1 MHLGHS
7 KSLFLSL
14 VCCSLVLFLPACG
27 FRTTPTTASR
37 TPTTVSRTPTTG
49 VTPSLS
55 PTVSVSPQ
63 PLPPDCPPAGKGRV
77 AVMPPMTLGGHQN
90 IVYIVDE
97 RQGKPYPG
105 NTPTFGT
112 LKRYDVTTGSKT
124 EIIKIAKVS
133 IEDAQ
138 ISTDGQWILF
148 STTSWPSSGVD
159 KLQVIRVDGR
169 DLQTL
174 YCAPQGPGGFYSPD
188 WSPDE
193 RLVSFVG
200 PYPEQLAGI
209 YILNLQSGS
218 VQLEAGPFNMLNS
231 AWLDN
236 THLYM
241 MPAGVDAR
249 TNAIFMLDLG
259 RGANQP
265 SSNGLV
271 QVYQQPSTPYM
282 YGCVDY
288 DTYGGSKLFIS
299 QCTAYYAPGS
309 SGVGKQ
315 QGPSTISMQLP
326 ADTSLH
332 TIFTSPT
339 LAITM
344 VRAISSR
351 TLLLLVDNFSADHSV
366 DTSQNGLWKINMDGS
381 GLARLTAQL
390 TSQDAP
396 FLDPFCA
403 LTRTP
408 WANGS
413 RDGSMYSLEVDNQQ
427 SNSLLFG
434 SLSGGPPITIASL
447 PDSTRLA
454 IAGWT
459 TM

>member
-1 MHLGHS
+1 M
-7 KSLFLSL
+7 
-14 VCCSLVLFLPACG
+14 
-27 FRTTPTTASR
+27 
-37 TPTTVSRTPTTG
+37 
-49 VTPSLS
+49 
-55 PTVSVSPQ
+55 
-63 PLPPDCPPAGKGRV
+63 
-77 AVMPPMTLGGHQN
+77 MPPLTLGGHQN

-159 KLQVIRVDGR
+159 KLQMIRVDGR

-174 YCAPQGPGGFYSPD
+174 YCAPQAPGTFSSFASPD

-200 PYPEQLAGI
+200 PYPGQLEGI

-271 QVYQQPSTPYM
+271 QVFQQAPPYHS

-299 QCTAYYAPGS
+299 QCTADYDPGS
-309 SGVGKQ
+309 SVIGKQ
-315 QGPSTISMQLP
+315 QGPSSIGVQLP
-326 ADTSLH
+326 PDASLH
-332 TIFTSPT
+332 SIFTSPT

-344 VRAISSR
+344 VRAISSS

-390 TSQDAP
+390 PSQHAP

-403 LTRTP
+403 FTRTP

-413 RDGSMYSLEVDNQQ
+413 RDGSMYALEVDNNQ
-427 SNSLLFG
+427 SQSLLIG
-434 SLSGGPPITIASL
+434 SVSGGPPITL
-447 PDSTRLA
+447 PDSAGLV
-454 IAGWT
+454 GWT

>member
-7 KSLFLSL
+7 KSCFLSL

-27 FRTTPTTASR
+27 FRT

-77 AVMPPMTLGGHQN
+77 AVMSPMTLGGHQN

-97 RQGKPYPG
+97 RQG

-133 IEDAQ
+133 IYDAQ

-148 STTSWPSSGVD
+148 VAASSAAD
-159 KLQVIRVDGR
+159 KLQMIRVDGQ

-174 YCAPQGPGGFYSPD
+174 YCAPQAPGTFFYSPD

-193 RLVSFVG
+193 RLVSFLG
-200 PYPEQLAGI
+200 PYPGQLAGI

-271 QVYQQPSTPYM
+271 QVFQQAPPYHS
-282 YGCVDY
+282 YGCADY

-299 QCTAYYAPGS
+299 QCTADYDPGS
-309 SGVGKQ
+309 SVIGKQ
-315 QGPSTISMQLP
+315 QGPSSIGVQLP
-326 ADTSLH
+326 PDAPLH
-332 TIFTSPT
+332 SIFTSPT

-344 VRAISSR
+344 VRAISSS
-351 TLLLLVDNFSADHSV
+351 TLLLLVDNFSGVYNHSV

-390 TSQDAP
+390 PSQYAP

-403 LTRTP
+403 FTRTP

-427 SNSLLFG
+427 NQSLLIG
-434 SLSGGPPITIASL
+434 SVSGGSPITIASISAGTQL
-447 PDSTRLA
+447 S
-454 IAGWT
+454 IVGWT

>member
-1 MHLGHS
+1 
-7 KSLFLSL
+7 
-14 VCCSLVLFLPACG
+14 
-27 FRTTPTTASR
+27 
-37 TPTTVSRTPTTG
+37 
-49 VTPSLS
+49 
-55 PTVSVSPQ
+55 
-63 PLPPDCPPAGKGRV
+63 
-77 AVMPPMTLGGHQN
+77 MPPMTLGGHQN
-90 IVYIVDE
+90 IVYIVNE
-97 RQGKPYPG
+97 RQG

-133 IEDAQ
+133 IYDAQ

-148 STTSWPSSGVD
+148 VAASSAAG
-159 KLQVIRVDGR
+159 KLQMIRMDGQ

-174 YCAPQGPGGFYSPD
+174 YCAPQAPGTFFFGLD

-200 PYPEQLAGI
+200 PYPRPYLAGI

-218 VQLEAGPFNMLNS
+218 VQLEAGPFDLLNS

-271 QVYQQPSTPYM
+271 KVFQQAPPYHR

-299 QCTAYYAPGS
+299 QCTADYAPES
-309 SGVGKQ
+309 SGISKQ

-326 ADTSLH
+326 PDASLH
-332 TIFTSPT
+332 SIFTSPT

-344 VRAISSR
+344 VRAISGS
-351 TLLLLVDNFSADHSV
+351 TLLLLVDNYSADHSV

-381 GLARLTAQL
+381 GLTRLTAQL
-390 TSQDAP
+390 PSQNAP

-403 LTRTP
+403 FTRTP

-413 RDGSMYSLEVDNQQ
+413 RDGSIYAIEVYNNQ

-434 SLSGGPPITIASL
+434 SLSGGPLITL
-447 PDSTRLA
+447 PDSAGLV
-454 IAGWT
+454 GWT
-459 TM
+459 TI

>member
-1 MHLGHS
+1 
-7 KSLFLSL
+7 
-14 VCCSLVLFLPACG
+14 
-27 FRTTPTTASR
+27 
-37 TPTTVSRTPTTG
+37 
-49 VTPSLS
+49 
-55 PTVSVSPQ
+55 
-63 PLPPDCPPAGKGRV
+63 
-77 AVMPPMTLGGHQN
+77 MPPMTLGGHQN

-97 RQGKPYPG
+97 RQG

-133 IEDAQ
+133 IYDAQ

-148 STTSWPSSGVD
+148 TTTSSAVER
-159 KLQVIRVDGR
+159 LQVIRVDGR

-200 PYPEQLAGI
+200 PYPGQLAGI

-265 SSNGLV
+265 SSNGPV
-271 QVYQQPSTPYM
+271 KVFQQAPPYHS

-299 QCTAYYAPGS
+299 QCTADYSPGS
-309 SGVGKQ
+309 SEIGKQ
-315 QGPSTISMQLP
+315 QGPSTIGVQLP

-332 TIFTSPT
+332 TIFTSPM

-344 VRAISSR
+344 VRAISSS
-351 TLLLLVDNFSADHSV
+351 TLLLLVDNFGGVYNHSV

-381 GLARLTAQL
+381 GLTRLTAQL
-390 TSQDAP
+390 PSQNAP

-403 LTRTP
+403 FTRTP

-413 RDGSMYSLEVDNQQ
+413 RDGSMYAIEIYNNQ

-434 SLSGGPPITIASL
+434 SLSGGPPITL
-447 PDSTRLA
+447 PDSAGLV
-454 IAGWT
+454 GWT

>member
-27 FRTTPTTASR
+27 FRTTPTTTSR
-37 TPTTVSRTPTTG
+37 TPTAVSRTPTTG

-55 PTVSVSPQ
+55 PTVSVSSQ
-63 PLPPDCPPAGKGRV
+63 PLPPDCPPAGKGRA

-97 RQGKPYPG
+97 RQG

-133 IEDAQ
+133 IYDAQ

-148 STTSWPSSGVD
+148 VAASSAAG
-159 KLQVIRVDGR
+159 KLQMIRMDGQ

-174 YCAPQGPGGFYSPD
+174 YCAPQAPGTFFYSQD

-200 PYPEQLAGI
+200 PYPGPGQLAGI

-218 VQLEAGPFNMLNS
+218 VQLEAGPFDLLNS

-241 MPAGVDAR
+241 MPSGVDAR

-271 QVYQQPSTPYM
+271 KVFQQAPPYHS

-299 QCTAYYAPGS
+299 QCTADYAFQS
-309 SGVGKQ
+309 SGIGKQ
-315 QGPSTISMQLP
+315 QGPSTIGVQLP
-326 ADTSLH
+326 PDTSLH

-344 VRAISSR
+344 VRAISGS
-351 TLLLLVDNFSADHSV
+351 TLLLLVDNYSADHSV
-366 DTSQNGLWKINMDGS
+366 DTSQNGLWKINMDSS

-390 TSQDAP
+390 PSQYAP

-403 LTRTP
+403 FTRTP

-427 SNSLLFG
+427 SQSLLIG
-434 SLSGGPPITIASL
+434 SVSGGTPMAFASIL
-447 PDSTRLA
+447 DGTGTTLH

>member
-1 MHLGHS
+1 
-7 KSLFLSL
+7 
-14 VCCSLVLFLPACG
+14 
-27 FRTTPTTASR
+27 
-37 TPTTVSRTPTTG
+37 
-49 VTPSLS
+49 
-55 PTVSVSPQ
+55 
-63 PLPPDCPPAGKGRV
+63 
-77 AVMPPMTLGGHQN
+77 MPPMTLGGHQN

-97 RQGKPYPG
+97 RQG

-133 IEDAQ
+133 IYDAQ

-148 STTSWPSSGVD
+148 VAYSSAAD
-159 KLQVIRVDGR
+159 KLQMIRMDGQ

-174 YCAPQGPGGFYSPD
+174 YCTPQAPGIFFGLD

-200 PYPEQLAGI
+200 PYPGQLAGI

-218 VQLEAGPFNMLNS
+218 VQLEAGPFNLLNS

-249 TNAIFMLDLG
+249 TDTVYMLDLS

-271 QVYQQPSTPYM
+271 QVYQQPSPSYR

-299 QCTAYYAPGS
+299 QCTADYAPES
-309 SGVGKQ
+309 SGIGKQ
-315 QGPSTISMQLP
+315 KGPSTISVQLP
-326 ADTSLH
+326 PDASLH
-332 TIFTSPT
+332 SIFTSPT

-344 VRAISSR
+344 VRAISGS
-351 TLLLLVDNFSADHSV
+351 TLLLLVDNYSADHSV

-390 TSQDAP
+390 PSQYAP

-403 LTRTP
+403 FTRTP

-427 SNSLLFG
+427 SNSLLIG
-434 SLSGGPPITIASL
+434 SVSGGSPITIASI
-447 PDSTRLA
+447 SAGTRLS
-454 IAGWT
+454 IVGWT

>member
-7 KSLFLSL
+7 KSCFLSL

-77 AVMPPMTLGGHQN
+77 AMMPPMTLGGHQN

-97 RQGKPYPG
+97 RQG

-133 IEDAQ
+133 IYDAQ

-148 STTSWPSSGVD
+148 VAASSAAD
-159 KLQVIRVDGR
+159 KLQIIRVDGQ

-174 YCAPQGPGGFYSPD
+174 YCAPQAPGTFYSPD

-200 PYPEQLAGI
+200 PYPGQLAGI

-249 TNAIFMLDLG
+249 TDAVYMLDLS

-271 QVYQQPSTPYM
+271 QVFQQAPPYHG

-288 DTYGGSKLFIS
+288 DTYGGSKLLIS
-299 QCTAYYAPGS
+299 QCTADYAPGS
-309 SGVGKQ
+309 SGIGKQ
-315 QGPSTISMQLP
+315 QGPSSIGVQLP
-326 ADTSLH
+326 PDASLH
-332 TIFTSPT
+332 SIFTSPT

-344 VRAISSR
+344 VRAISSS
-351 TLLLLVDNFSADHSV
+351 TLLLLVDNFSGVYNHSV

-381 GLARLTAQL
+381 GLARLTARL
-390 TSQDAP
+390 PSQYAP

-403 LTRTP
+403 FTRTP

-413 RDGSMYSLEVDNQQ
+413 RDGSMYAIEVYNNQ

-434 SLSGGPPITIASL
+434 SLSGGPLITL
-447 PDSTRLA
+447 PDSAGLV
-454 IAGWT
+454 GWT

>member
-1 MHLGHS
+1 MYIHLDHS
-7 KSLFLSL
+7 KAKSCFLSL
-14 VCCSLVLFLPACG
+14 VCCSLVLLLAACG
-27 FRTTPTTASR
+27 SR
-37 TPTTVSRTPTTG
+37 ATIATGRQTPTTG

-63 PLPPDCPPAGKGRV
+63 PVPPDCPPAGKGRA
-77 AVMPPMTLGGHQN
+77 AVMPPMILGGHQN
-90 IVYIVDE
+90 IVYIVNE
-97 RQGKPYPG
+97 RQG

-133 IEDAQ
+133 VDDAQ
-138 ISTDGQWILF
+138 LSTDGQWLLF
-148 STTSWPSSGVD
+148 ATTSSAVER
-159 KLQVIRVDGR
+159 LQLIRVDGR

-174 YCAPQGPGGFYSPD
+174 YCAPQAPGTFSSFAMPD

-193 RLVSFVG
+193 RLVSFLG
-200 PYPEQLAGI
+200 PYPGQLSGI

-218 VQLEAGPFNMLNS
+218 VQLEAGPFDMQNS

-241 MPAGVDAR
+241 MPSGVDAR
-249 TNAIFMLDLG
+249 PNAIFMLDLS

-271 QVYQQPSTPYM
+271 EVFQQAPPYHR

-299 QCTAYYAPGS
+299 QCTADYSPES
-309 SGVGKQ
+309 SEIGKQ
-315 QGPSTISMQLP
+315 QGFSSIGVQLP
-326 ADTSLH
+326 PDASLH
-332 TIFTSPT
+332 SIFTSPA

-344 VRAISSR
+344 VRAISSN
-351 TLLLLVDNFSADHSV
+351 TLLLLVDNFSGDHSV

-381 GLARLTAQL
+381 GLVRLTAQL
-390 TSQDAP
+390 PSQDAP

-403 LTRTP
+403 FARTP

-413 RDGSMYSLEVDNQQ
+413 RDGSMYSLEIDNQQ
-427 SNSLLFG
+427 SQSLLIG
-434 SLSGGPPITIASL
+434 SVSGGTPMAFASIL
-447 PDSTRLA
+447 DGTGTTLH